1 MTREKRPQ
9 GIPGMKAAFFRSPSH
24 LRKWFD
30 EHHAAARE
38 LWVGYFKKGSGKPS
52 VTWPESVDEALCV
65 GWIDGIRKSL
75 DEESY
80 TIRFSPRRPRSIWS
94 AVNIRRVLV
103 LAGEGRMKPAGLK
116 AFDARREN
124 RSGIYSYEQRSAE
137 LEEPYGS
144 MLKKSTEAW
153 SFFQAQPPSYR
164 KAAGWWVVSARK
176 EETRRGRLGRLI
188 KHSERGIRIPQFTR
202 AARQTRRRKKG
213 KA

>member
-1 MTREKRPQ
+1 M
-9 GIPGMKAAFFRSPSH
+9 
-24 LRKWFD
+24 
-30 EHHAAARE
+30 
-38 LWVGYFKKGSGKPS
+38 GYFKKGSGKPS

-65 GWIDGIRKSL
+65 GWIDGIRKRL

-80 TIRFSPRRPRSIWS
+80 MIRFTPRGPRSIWS
-94 AVNIRRVLV
+94 AVNIRRALA

-124 RSGIYSYEQRSAE
+124 RSGIYSYEQRGE
-137 LEEPYGS
+137 QLEEPYRG

-176 EETRRGRLGRLI
+176 EETRRDRLGRLI
-188 KHSERGIRIPQFTR
+188 KHSERGMRIPQFTR
-202 AARQTRRRKKG
+202 AAGQTRPRKKG
-213 KA
+213 TA